1 MTLNS
6 ISHPMLAGWERV
18 LRITDG
24 KLREKGKLKFKVAR
38 SRARKILRVRIHK
51 SPAISYK
58 L

>member
-1 MTLNS
+1 
-6 ISHPMLAGWERV
+6 MLAGWETV

-38 SRARKILRVRIHK
+38 SCARKILRVRIHK
-51 SPAISYK
+51 PPAISYK